1 MQKLQT
7 NKNTLVVGLGLTGL
21 SCARFLAAQNVPMT
35 VTDTRANPPAVS
47 QLAQFAPT
55 ATVHLG
61 GYQQQDFDTTEQL
74 VLSPGVA
81 LTEAHV
87 HSAVERGIPV
97 MGDIELFA
105 QQVDA
110 PVIAITGT
118 NGKSTVTTLVGDMAH
133 EAGKQVR
140 VGGNLG
146 TPALDL
152 LNKDGTDLYVLE
164 LSSFQLETT
173 SSLNAAAAVV
183 LNVSPDHLDR
193 YDSFADYVQSKRA
206 VYAGDGV
213 MVINRDDPEVVGMID
228 TTRRVIGFTLDE
240 PAQGDFGVCQLDA
253 GDWLCFGDEAWLAT
267 KDLKIQGSHNHANV
281 LAAFALGYAVGLQR
295 EAMIEAA
302 RNYTGL
308 AHRSH
313 WLAEQ
318 NGVNWYNDSKATN
331 VGATVAAIHGMPGKL
346 ILIAGGEG
354 KDADFS
360 DLHAAVKDKVKTAI
374 LIGRDA
380 KLIAEA
386 INAATDVVFAS
397 DMHDAV
403 YKANDIADPGDSVL
417 LSPACASFDMFDNF
431 AHRGDVFAAA
441 VREVLS

>member
-21 SCARFLAAQNVPMT
+21 SCARFLAARDVPMT
-35 VTDTRANPPAVS
+35 VTDTRANPPGVD
-47 QLAQFAPT
+47 QLRQFAPN
-55 ATVHLG
+55 AMVHIG
-61 GYQQQDFDTTEQL
+61 GYRQQDFDTTEQL
-74 VLSPGVA
+74 VLSPGVSLA
-81 LTEAHV
+81 EEHV
-87 HSAVERGIPV
+87 RSAVERGIPV

-118 NGKSTVTTLVGDMAH
+118 NGKSTVTTLVGDMAN

-152 LNKDGTDLYVLE
+152 LEKEGTDLYVLE

-213 MVINRDDPEVVGMID
+213 MVINRDDPEVVSMID
-228 TTRRVIGFTLDE
+228 TTRRVIGFTLGE
-240 PAQGDFGVCQLDA
+240 PVRGDFGVCRIDA
-253 GDWLCFGDEAWLAT
+253 EDWLCFGDEAWLAT

-281 LAAFALGYAVGLQR
+281 LAAFALGYAVGLQG

-302 RNYTGL
+302 RNFTGL

-331 VGATVAAIHGMPGKL
+331 VGATIAAIQGMPGKL

-360 DLHAAVKDKVKTAI
+360 GLRTVVKNKVKTAI

-380 KLIAEA
+380 KLIADA
-386 INAATDVVFAS
+386 INDATNVVYAS

-403 YKANDIADPGDSVL
+403 YKAHDIAEAGDSVL